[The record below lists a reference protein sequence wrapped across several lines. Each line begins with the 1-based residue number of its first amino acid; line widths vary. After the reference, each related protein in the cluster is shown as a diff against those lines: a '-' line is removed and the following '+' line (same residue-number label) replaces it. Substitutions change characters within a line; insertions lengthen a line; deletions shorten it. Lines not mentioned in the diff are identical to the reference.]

1 MDTPYN
7 LSSANRN
14 CHLPPASVVLSQFQ
28 VCTIRINLT
37 GVSQWQADVVK
48 EAPKLT
54 APAALKSATLYD
66 FRALGISSN
75 VPSTDQSTSNPLNK
89 ETSFCK
95 HCVHEIAKSVT
106 PSGSCNWR

>member
-1 MDTPYN
+1 M
-7 LSSANRN
+7 
-14 CHLPPASVVLSQFQ
+14 VLSQFQ

-75 VPSTDQSTSNPLNK
+75 VPSTDQSTSNPLNGK
-89 ETSFCK
+89 TRL
-95 HCVHEIAKSVT
+95 HCGKRHSLWSRKIRIINGDKF
-106 PSGSCNWR
+106 